1 MDLDREQTEIE
12 EASDSKA
19 DSDEDGGVSYQSM
32 LAEKKQLTQEVRKA
46 GITSKDESFMDDFSE
61 AMVQN
66 KSISNETT

>member
-32 LAEKKQLTQEVRKA
+32 LAEKK
-46 GITSKDESFMDDFSE
+46 
-61 AMVQN
+61 
-66 KSISNETT
+66 

>member
-1 MDLDREQTEIE
+1 
-12 EASDSKA
+12 
-19 DSDEDGGVSYQSM
+19 M